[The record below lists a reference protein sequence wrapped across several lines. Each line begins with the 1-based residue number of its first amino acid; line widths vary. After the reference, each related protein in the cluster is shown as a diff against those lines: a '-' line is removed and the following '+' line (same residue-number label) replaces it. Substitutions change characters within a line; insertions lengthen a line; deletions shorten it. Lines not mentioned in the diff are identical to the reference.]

1 MSRIAYVNGRYV
13 PFRGARIHVEDRGF
27 QFADGV
33 YEVILFVNGRQIDG
47 ARHFDRLERS
57 LRELGIKL
65 PVSRK
70 ALGLIADE
78 TARRNG
84 VTDGIV
90 YIQVTR
96 GTAPRDH
103 AVPARARPTLVVIA
117 RSRRVPDPRRQQ
129 HGISIATAPDLRWG
143 RCDIK
148 TVALVA
154 NVLAKDHAQ
163 RQGAYEAWLVDK
175 RGRISEGTSTN
186 AWIVA
191 RDGTLI
197 THPADAGILCGVTRL
212 AVIDLARAAGLKI
225 KERAFTLKEAK
236 AAREAFVTSATSF
249 VLPVVRLDGHAVG
262 RGVPG
267 PTTRA
272 LQAAYVEHVR
282 RQAHPE

>member
-1 MSRIAYVNGRYV
+1 
-13 PFRGARIHVEDRGF
+13 
-27 QFADGV
+27 
-33 YEVILFVNGRQIDG
+33 
-47 ARHFDRLERS
+47 
-57 LRELGIKL
+57 
-65 PVSRK
+65 
-70 ALGLIADE
+70 
-78 TARRNG
+78 
-84 VTDGIV
+84 
-90 YIQVTR
+90 
-96 GTAPRDH
+96 
-103 AVPARARPTLVVIA
+103 
-117 RSRRVPDPRRQQ
+117 VPDRRRQQ
-129 HGISIATAPDLRWG
+129 RGIAVATTPDLRWG

-154 NVLAKDHAQ
+154 NVLAKDAAQ
-163 RQGAYEAWLVDK
+163 QQGAYEAWLVDK

-197 THPADAGILCGVTRL
+197 THPADAGILCGITRL
-212 AVIDLARAAGLKI
+212 AVIDLARAAGFKI

-249 VLPVVRLDGHAVG
+249 VLPVVQLDGRAVG

-282 RQAHPE
+282 SQAHPQ

>member
-1 MSRIAYVNGRYV
+1 MSRTAYVNGRYV
-13 PFRGARIHVEDRGF
+13 PFRSARIHVEDRGF

-33 YEVILFVNGRQIDG
+33 YEVVLLVNGRQIDG
-47 ARHFDRLERS
+47 ARHLDRLERS

-65 PVSRK
+65 PLSRK
-70 ALGLIADE
+70 ALGVITDE

-84 VTDGIV
+84 MTDGIV

-103 AVPARARPTLVVIA
+103 AIPRARPTLVVTA
-117 RSRRVPDPRRQQ
+117 RSRRVPDPGRQQ
-129 HGISIATAPDLRWG
+129 HGISVATTPDLRWG

-197 THPADAGILCGVTRL
+197 THPAEAGILCGVTRL
-212 AVIDLARAAGLKI
+212 AVIDLARAAGFKI
-225 KERAFTLKEAK
+225 KERAFTLREAK

-249 VLPVVRLDGHAVG
+249 VLPVVRLDGRAVG

-282 RQAHPE
+282 RQADPQ

>member
-1 MSRIAYVNGRYV
+1 MSRIAYVNGRYT

-33 YEVILFVNGRQIDG
+33 YEVILLVNGRQIDG
-47 ARHFDRLERS
+47 ARHLDRLERS
-57 LRELGIKL
+57 LRELGIRL

-70 ALGLIADE
+70 ALGFIADE
-78 TARRNG
+78 TARRNQ
-84 VTDGIV
+84 VTDGLV

-96 GTAPRDH
+96 GSAPRDH
-103 AVPARARPTLVVIA
+103 AVPARARPTLVVTA
-117 RSRRVPDPRRQQ
+117 RSRRVPDPRRQKN
-129 HGISIATAPDLRWG
+129 GISVATAPDLRWG

-163 RQGAYEAWLVDK
+163 QQGAYEAWLVDK

-197 THPADAGILCGVTRL
+197 THPADAGILCGITRL
-212 AVIDLARAAGLKI
+212 AVIDLARAAGLKVR
-225 KERAFTLKEAK
+225 ERAFTLREAK

-249 VLPVVRLDGHAVG
+249 VLPVVRLDGRAVG

-272 LQAAYVEHVR
+272 LQAAYIEHVH
-282 RQAHPE
+282 RQAHPQ

>member
-13 PFRGARIHVEDRGF
+13 AFRDARIHIEDRGF

-33 YEVILFVNGRQIDG
+33 YEVILLVNGRQIDG
-47 ARHFDRLERS
+47 ARHLDRLDRS
-57 LRELGIKL
+57 LRELGIKP

-70 ALGLIADE
+70 ALGFIADE

-84 VTDGIV
+84 VTDGLG

-103 AVPARARPTLVVIA
+103 AVPARARPTLVVTA
-117 RSRRVPDPRRQQ
+117 RSRRVPDRRRQQ
-129 HGISIATAPDLRWG
+129 RGIAVATTPDLRWG

-154 NVLAKDHAQ
+154 NVLAKDAAQ
-163 RQGAYEAWLVDK
+163 QQGAYEAWLVDK

-197 THPADAGILCGVTRL
+197 THPADAGILCGITRL
-212 AVIDLARAAGLKI
+212 AVIDLARAAGFKI

-249 VLPVVRLDGHAVG
+249 VLPVVQLDGRAVG

-282 RQAHPE
+282 SQAHPQ